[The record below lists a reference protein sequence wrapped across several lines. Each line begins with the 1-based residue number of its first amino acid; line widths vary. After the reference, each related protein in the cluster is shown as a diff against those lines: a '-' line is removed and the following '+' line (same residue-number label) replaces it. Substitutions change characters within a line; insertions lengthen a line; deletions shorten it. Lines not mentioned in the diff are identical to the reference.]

1 MRGNDWNNNGKYD
14 NFDQFIDFELMTG
27 TGDVSND
34 TDKTSNSNSAKKTSP
49 KCQNDD
55 IPLSRS
61 LLVIALCIGAIFVP
75 LDFEGGKLVR
85 DIIPLCVSVLGH
97 KILKK

>member
-1 MRGNDWNNNGKYD
+1 MSV
-14 NFDQFIDFELMTG
+14 MTQIRLR
-27 TGDVSND
+27 TQ
-34 TDKTSNSNSAKKTSP
+34 TAQKKTSQ

-97 KILKK
+97 KILKNKYLR

>member
-14 NFDQFIDFELMTG
+14 NFDQFIDFDLMTG
-27 TGDVSND
+27 TGDDSND
-34 TDKTSNSNSAKKTSP
+34 TDKTSNSNSAKKQA
-49 KCQNDD
+49 QNDD